1 MSNKQSAIST
11 QLAQQF
17 NNVLNANYVNLE
29 HIQNAL
35 FYAYDIQNT
44 LDARTLKRK
53 LNDTSFDET
62 INDALNE
69 IIDFLQRLEHEN
81 TPVDDD
87 IRSNGPRG

>member
-44 LDARTLKRK
+44 LDARILKLK
-53 LNDTSFDET
+53 LNDTSFNET

-69 IIDFLQRLEHEN
+69 IIDFLQQLEHEN